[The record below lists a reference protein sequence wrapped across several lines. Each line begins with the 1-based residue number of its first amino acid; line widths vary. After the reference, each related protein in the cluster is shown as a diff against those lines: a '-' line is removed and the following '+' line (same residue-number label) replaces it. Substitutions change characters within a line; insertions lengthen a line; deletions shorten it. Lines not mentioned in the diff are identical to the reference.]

1 MGQQNLKACAL
12 TSVGLTAAKP
22 CRQEGLQM
30 CRETWGREDRVW
42 ETLKGAM
49 TGWDVDC
56 SCSGVKINVQSLM
69 EWL

>member
-1 MGQQNLKACAL
+1 
-12 TSVGLTAAKP
+12 
-22 CRQEGLQM
+22 M

-56 SCSGVKINVQSLM
+56 SCSGVKINVQSHRNGCEQARLRK
-69 EWL
+69 EPSQPRCHFHSLLLPHPL